1 MLNGMNLAIELLFV
15 MVFLLYPV
23 MRIFSRAGIRR
34 FRALVL
40 FIPGVGIIL
49 CGLVLAL
56 STWNK
61 CPSTGDKHS

>member
-1 MLNGMNLAIELLFV
+1 MFNGMNFAIELLFV

-23 MRIFSRAGIRR
+23 MRIFNRAGIRR
-34 FRALVL
+34 FRAFVL
-40 FIPGVGIIL
+40 FIPVVGIIL

-61 CPSTGDKHS
+61 LPLSGDKRT